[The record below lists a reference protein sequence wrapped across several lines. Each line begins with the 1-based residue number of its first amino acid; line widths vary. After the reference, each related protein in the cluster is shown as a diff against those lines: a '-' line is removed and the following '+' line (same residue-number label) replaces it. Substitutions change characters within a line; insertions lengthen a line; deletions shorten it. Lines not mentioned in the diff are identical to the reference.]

1 VAHMQTV
8 TVDTSSGQVRRPVI
22 VIYEVRP

>member
-1 VAHMQTV
+1 VHTESVAV
-8 TVDTSSGQVRRPVI
+8 TSNGQKTNKRVI